1 MPLQISCKLR
11 QQLFPINP
19 ISSHGSVHVQVFT
32 ALDWPNIDFLR
43 LCSLCFAVDE
53 KGHFKIVQDHQST
66 EMIKSASLL
75 GFYAIIRKNIE
86 AQFPNITFVNLE
98 FPRMQMLPW
107 LRRRLALQS
116 FAGRQGIK
124 RDKLLLRPC
133 LFSNSQNKYLCLLGL
148 TFRKENT
155 QAQHQV
161 LAVPCD
167 GREMPPVPEVCATSA
182 CVLYCVFMVFTGF
195 VE

>member
-1 MPLQISCKLR
+1 
-11 QQLFPINP
+11 
-19 ISSHGSVHVQVFT
+19 
-32 ALDWPNIDFLR
+32 
-43 LCSLCFAVDE
+43 
-53 KGHFKIVQDHQST
+53 
-66 EMIKSASLL
+66 MIKSASLL
-75 GFYAIIRKNIE
+75 GFCAIIRKNIE